1 MIMKKT
7 TFLLFLLCSVLAF
20 GQSLPVDFENG
31 TTLPGFNFGGLGYGN
46 VVNPDMTAPNTSMR
60 VLEVNKPDTADW
72 FAGFG
77 LQTTGSVLVDF
88 SVSTEI
94 KFKIWTPKANLPVR
108 LRVQTPNNGTDP
120 AYNVDL
126 VVATPNAWQEITVD
140 FSVANPGIA
149 GTEQY
154 QELVIFPDY
163 DPACDGGGCT
173 TLGAGNGA
181 IHFFDDFEQTIP
193 MVDPNT
199 DASLSDLTLDGA
211 TVSGFSPNTL
221 TYNVELPNGTTV
233 APTVA
238 GVATQAGNGSSN
250 VSVTQASGV
259 PGSATLDVT
268 APNGVDMQTYTV
280 NFTEAPALPPAAPT
294 PPSVSAISI
303 ISDVF
308 TNVTVPQVDVFGG
321 TLTNFD
327 LNTDGNQEARMIT
340 GGSGFQFNFFPGS
353 AFIDITPAGFLHLD
367 VYCDNL
373 ADNDILRIRLLD
385 PDPGANGANIA
396 RYQFSAAQAG
406 TWVSIDLQ
414 IPGGGNLNDF
424 GDIDS
429 AASPVDLSNLSLI
442 QFNTLDLGSS
452 LASKEVYISNVYFYG
467 GTLSTSDFVASEF
480 RIFPNPT
487 NVNWNIVGSGIIN
500 NVAVY
505 DILGKQVLSLM
516 PNSNEVIL
524 DSSSLRTGVYMA
536 KIEGENGTKTV
547 KLVKN

>member
-1 MIMKKT
+1 MKKT

-20 GQSLPVDFENG
+20 GQSLPVDFEDG
-31 TTLPGFNFGGLGYGN
+31 TTVPQFQFGNLGFGN
-46 VVNPDMTAPNTSMR
+46 IVNPDQSGINTSTR
-60 VLEVNKPDTADW
+60 VLEVNKPDSADW
-72 FAGFG
+72 FGGFG
-77 LQTTGSVLVDF
+77 FETPGSALINLANGTEFTMKVWAPIAGQSIRFQIQNGLNGEPTYNRDVVISTAMTWVEVTFDF
-88 SVSTEI
+88 ST
-94 KFKIWTPKANLPVR
+94 
-108 LRVQTPNNGTDP
+108 Q
-120 AYNVDL
+120 
-126 VVATPNAWQEITVD
+126 
-140 FSVANPGIA
+140 PGLT

-154 QELVIFPDY
+154 PVLVIQPNY
-163 DPACDGGGCT
+163 DPACEGGGCST
-173 TLGAGNGA
+173 VGAGNGGVWY
-181 IHFFDDFEQTIP
+181 IDDIEQVGVV
-193 MVDPNT
+193 VDPNE

-221 TYNVELPNGTTV
+221 TYNVELPNGTTT

-353 AFIDITPAGFLHLD
+353 AFVDITPAGFLHLD

-396 RYQFSAAQAG
+396 RYEFSAAQAG

-487 NVNWNIVGSGIIN
+487 NGNWNLVGSGIIN